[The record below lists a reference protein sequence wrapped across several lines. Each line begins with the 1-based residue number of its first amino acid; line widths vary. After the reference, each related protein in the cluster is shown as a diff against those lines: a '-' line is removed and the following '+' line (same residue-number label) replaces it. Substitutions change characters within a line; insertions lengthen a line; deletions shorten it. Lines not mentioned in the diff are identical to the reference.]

1 MDHSRPK
8 RSRANLAN
16 QDMINNLPDDI
27 KCKILVLLPVQE
39 AVQTSVLSKQ
49 WRHKWASMPKLF
61 VSELNC
67 VSPTLGDT
75 YASHLENFVDKLLL
89 LHKGPLKSFQ
99 LFTGQCCPPAF
110 DQWMLVLSR
119 LGIVDLH
126 WVLVNYEVEYRIPS
140 IFFSFDVLETVYL
153 CNFLL
158 KVPPYFNG
166 FKALHSMELLKFT
179 STTADLTKLLSNCP
193 VLESLVLISM
203 KVSIGLEIRAPRL
216 KMLIIN
222 GSFAYVRLEA
232 PMLVNAK
239 ILLRN
244 SDTCCLGKNGGKRNL
259 EEALGG
265 LVHIEK
271 LKIKEDFVKY
281 LAKGSLPD
289 HLPYMFNHLKKVSLK
304 LNLYCFKE
312 IRVACILFHNAPNLQ
327 DLYIL
332 ADARSEEED
341 PSTLTSFWDTEA
353 AHGLVFN
360 QLKTVFMEQYEACEP
375 ILAFVKLILG
385 SAPLLE
391 EMILRESTIYE
402 EDETG
407 NVMQITCD
415 LDKFT
420 KASSKAA
427 IIFE

>member
-1 MDHSRPK
+1 MGHSNPK

-16 QDMINNLPDDI
+16 QDMISNLPDEI
-27 KCKILVLLPVQE
+27 KYKILNLLPVQE

-49 WRHKWASMPKLF
+49 WRRKWAFMPKLF

-75 YASHLENFVDKLLL
+75 YASRLETFVDKLLL
-89 LHKGPLKSFQ
+89 LHEGPLKSFQ

-126 WVLVNYEVEYRIPS
+126 WVLLNYEVVYRIPS
-140 IFFSFDVLETVYL
+140 SFFSFNALESVYL

-158 KVPPYFNG
+158 KVPQPFNG
-166 FKALHSMELLKFT
+166 FKALRSMELLKFT

-203 KVSIGLEIRAPRL
+203 RVSIGLEIRALRL

-222 GSFAYVRLEA
+222 GSFDYIRLEA

-244 SDTCCLGKNGGKRNL
+244 SDTCCLAKNGGKSNL
-259 EEALGG
+259 EEALGS
-265 LVHIEK
+265 LVHIKRLKMKEK
-271 LKIKEDFVKY
+271 FVKY
-281 LAKGSLPD
+281 LAKGCLPD
-289 HLPYMFNHLKKVSLK
+289 HLPYMFNHLKKVSIK
-304 LNLYCFKE
+304 LNLHCFE
-312 IRVACILFHNAPNLQ
+312 ETRVACILFHNAPNLQ

-332 ADARSEEED
+332 ADVRSKEED
-341 PSTLTSFWDTEA
+341 PSTLSSFWDAEA

-375 ILAFVKLILG
+375 MLTFVKIILG

-402 EDETG
+402 EDENG
-407 NVMQITCD
+407 NVTQITVD

>member
-1 MDHSRPK
+1 
-8 RSRANLAN
+8 
-16 QDMINNLPDDI
+16 MISNLPDDI
-27 KCKILVLLPVQE
+27 KYKILELLPVQE

-49 WRHKWASMPKLF
+49 WCHKWASMPTIF

-75 YASHLENFVDKLLL
+75 YAPRLEKFVDKLLL

-99 LFTGQCCPPAF
+99 LFTGQCRPPAF
-110 DQWMLVLSR
+110 DQWMRVLSR
-119 LGIVDLH
+119 LGIIDLH

-140 IFFSFDVLETVYL
+140 IFFSFDALETVYL

-158 KVPPYFNG
+158 KVPQHFNG
-166 FKALHSMELLKFT
+166 FKALRSMELLKCT
-179 STTADLTKLLSNCP
+179 STTADLTKQLSNCP

-203 KVSIGLEIRAPRL
+203 KVSIGLKIRAPRL

-222 GSFAYVRLEA
+222 GSFAYVQLEA
-232 PMLVNAK
+232 PMLANAK

-244 SDTCCLGKNGGKRNL
+244 SDTCCLGKNGGKSNL
-259 EEALGG
+259 EEALGS

-271 LKIKEDFVKY
+271 LKMKEDFVKY
-281 LAKGSLPD
+281 LAKGCLPD
-289 HLPYMFNHLKKVSLK
+289 HLPYMFNHLKKVSIK
-304 LNLYCFKE
+304 LNFHRFKE
-312 IRVACILFHNAPNLQ
+312 IRVACILFHNALNLQ

-332 ADARSEEED
+332 ADPSTLTKEED
-341 PSTLTSFWDTEA
+341 PSTFTSFWDTEA
-353 AHGLVFN
+353 SHGLVFN
-360 QLKTVFMEQYEACEP
+360 QLKTIFMEQYEACEP

-391 EMILRESTIYE
+391 KMILRESTIYE
-402 EDETG
+402 EDENG
-407 NVMQITCD
+407 NLTQITLD
-415 LDKFT
+415 LDKST
-420 KASSKAA
+420 KASTKAA